1 MLSPAEEV
9 SISSL
14 TGIHIHSNE
23 GEQCR
28 QATVRKE
35 GSEVDE
41 VRAASAR
48 GEGSDQSVSVCKLG
62 STGNVELYIY
72 SSIKKLSS
80 GNNLMYAHE
89 LFPQVETQEP

>member
-1 MLSPAEEV
+1 M
-9 SISSL
+9 
-14 TGIHIHSNE
+14 
-23 GEQCR
+23 
-28 QATVRKE
+28 
-35 GSEVDE
+35 
-41 VRAASAR
+41 RAASAR

-62 STGNVELYIY
+62 STGNVEFYIY